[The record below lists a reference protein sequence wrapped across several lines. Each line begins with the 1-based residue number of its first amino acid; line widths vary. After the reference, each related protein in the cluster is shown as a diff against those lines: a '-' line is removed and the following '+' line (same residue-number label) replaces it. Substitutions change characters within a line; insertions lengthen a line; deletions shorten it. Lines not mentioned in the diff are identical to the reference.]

1 METIWALLLTGAKAF
16 VTVVGFTAS
25 AIAALAVLVLLWNSF
40 LPFSAFPMIFNKGGR
55 SPWFA

>member
-25 AIAALAVLVLLWNSF
+25 AIASLAVLVLLWKLISAIF
-40 LPFSAFPMIFNKGGR
+40 GFSDDFE
-55 SPWFA
+55 